1 MDWERLY
8 DRADYDRCA
17 YLAGETMPD
26 LVTRFVAERG
36 PTETGASV
44 GCGPA
49 VTLFALAERFPATEW
64 YGYDLSPSVVA
75 DNDAL
80 AAEEGLD
87 NVTFAVAEL
96 PDLEA
101 VDLEFD
107 LVLCLA
113 VLYFVRDTER
123 ALESL
128 FDLLAPGGDLV
139 VTLPTAALADHADRE
154 FEGRKR
160 EAFSL
165 VIDRENLLTPED
177 VAATVDR
184 TPTDFWA
191 AVDATTDEVGETE
204 RERWATVV
212 VRR

>member
-26 LVTRFVAERG
+26 LAARFVADRG

-75 DNDAL
+75 DDRAL
-80 AAEEGLD
+80 AAEEGLS
-87 NVTFAVAEL
+87 NCSFAVAEL
-96 PDLEA
+96 PDLA
-101 VDLEFD
+101 GIDRAFD

-128 FDLLAPGGDLV
+128 FDLLAPGGHLV

-165 VIDRENLLTPED
+165 VIDRENLLTPDD

-184 TPTDFWA
+184 APTDFWD
-191 AVDATTDEVGETE
+191 AVDATTAAVGDRE

-212 VRR
+212 VQR